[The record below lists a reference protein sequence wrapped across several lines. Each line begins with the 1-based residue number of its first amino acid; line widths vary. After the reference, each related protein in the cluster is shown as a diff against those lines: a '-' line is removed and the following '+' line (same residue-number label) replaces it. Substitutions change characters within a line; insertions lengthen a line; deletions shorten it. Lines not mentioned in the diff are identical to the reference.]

1 MRKCIHHS
9 ALLGRLASIQSIEI
23 RNSITAIWQAG
34 EALTDIGV
42 SYNDKGFYVTSKLA
56 YIQSFGLGEDADNFG
71 LVLGAGKDWF
81 IAEHWYAGGQLD
93 LRWADTNA
101 SRRRDWAAAPSLYL
115 GYSWEI
121 ASYQVQLGLPYFIGV
136 QAKFP
141 FKI

>member
-1 MRKCIHHS
+1 MRNVFTI
-9 ALLGRLASIQSIEI
+9 ALCLAALPGFSQLKFETYYG
-23 RNSITAIWQAG
+23 NMAG
-34 EALTDIGV
+34 WGSTTDIGV

-101 SRRRDWAAAPSLYL
+101 SRRRDWASGSVLILGIFLGNCLLPGSARPSLFHRCPSQISL
-115 GYSWEI
+115 
-121 ASYQVQLGLPYFIGV
+121 
-136 QAKFP
+136 
-141 FKI
+141 

>member
-1 MRKCIHHS
+1 MRNVFSI
-9 ALLGRLASIQSIEI
+9 ALCLAALPGFSQLKFETYYG
-23 RNSITAIWQAG
+23 NMAG
-34 EALTDIGV
+34 WGSTTDIGV
-42 SYNDKGFYVTSKLA
+42 SYNDNGFYVTSKLA

-93 LRWADTNA
+93 LRWTDTNLQDVGL
-101 SRRRDWAAAPSLYL
+101 RAAAPSLYL

-121 ASYQVQLGLPYFIGV
+121 TSYQVQLGLPYFLGV

-141 FKI
+141 FKL